1 MIQRIQTLW
10 LLVAGLLAI
19 LTFKFP
25 FYNGS
30 AELSAGYDIWTQL
43 LTGALA
49 AVVVFDIFLFKN
61 RRLQFR
67 LAILGLILS
76 IGQIVVYFSKMKEFT
91 NGHLSLTSL
100 FSFTLPVV
108 LFLAARGIWKDQKL
122 IRSLDRLR

>member
-10 LLVAGLLAI
+10 LIVAGLLAI

-30 AELSAGYDIWTQL
+30 TDLSAAYDIWTKL

-49 AVVVFDIFLFKN
+49 AVAFFDIFLFKN
-61 RRLQFR
+61 RKLQFR
-67 LAILGLILS
+67 LAILALILS
-76 IGQIVVYFSKMKEFT
+76 IGQIVVYFSKMKEFA

-100 FSFTLPVV
+100 FSFALPVV

-122 IRSLDRLR
+122 IKSLDRLR